1 MKKIKIV
8 KNKGILFW
16 ITGLS
21 GSGKTSIAHKIKS
34 KIQKKYGPT
43 IVVSGDDLRNIFNFK
58 SYNAKERIILSKKF
72 NKFAKFI
79 TNQNINLIFA
89 VVGMIHS
96 MRAWNKKN
104 IKNYVEIYIK
114 SDLKNIIKF
123 KRKKIYFKKNK
134 KESIVGINIKPEFPM
149 KPDIM
154 INNKFDKP
162 IKSLSNNIIKE
173 IDKLIKP

>member
-1 MKKIKIV
+1 MKKIKII

-21 GSGKTSIAHKIKS
+21 GSGKTTIAHKIKS

-58 SYNAKERIILSKKF
+58 NYDSKERIILSKKF

-104 IKNYVEIYIK
+104 IKNYIEIYIK

-123 KRKKIYFKKNK
+123 KRKKIYFKKNNN
-134 KESIVGINIKPEFPM
+134 ESIVGINIKPQFPK
-149 KPDIM
+149 KPHIM
-154 INNKFDKP
+154 INNRFDKP
-162 IKSLSNNIIKE
+162 INRLSDNIIKK
-173 IDKLIKP
+173 IDKLIEL